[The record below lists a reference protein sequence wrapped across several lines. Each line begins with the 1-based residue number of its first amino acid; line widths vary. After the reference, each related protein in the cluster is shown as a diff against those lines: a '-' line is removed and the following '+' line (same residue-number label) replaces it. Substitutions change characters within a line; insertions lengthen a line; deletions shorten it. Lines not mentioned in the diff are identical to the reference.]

1 MNLNSL
7 SLRTKLL
14 SSTVITV
21 TLGFSLTLG
30 VLAWRSH
37 DAIMEQGLAR
47 AERVAASVA
56 SDVGSRLD
64 DALSVSTSL
73 SLTLEGLRGKGTL
86 DRDAVNR
93 LLRRTLEGQPGL
105 LGVYT
110 GWEPDAFD
118 GRDRE
123 FAGTAG
129 HDASGRFVTYWGRSG
144 STLAQEAL
152 SGYDQPGAGDYYLQP
167 RRTGR
172 ALLAEPYSYTV
183 GGKRMLITS
192 LVQPVAVNGR
202 FAGIAGVDIAL
213 GTMAEE
219 LARMKPFGSGRVEL
233 YTSVGMV
240 VAHPDGARIGKP
252 ATGLPPEALAALKEG
267 RDMHWRDDNGVLHF
281 LSRVSVTGTDA
292 WWGSVTSLPE
302 TAITASADGLRH
314 TAIVM
319 GLVSIVLTTG
329 VLFALLGALTRPL
342 GQLAEAMQ
350 SLAGGE
356 GDLTRRLAAD
366 SDDEL
371 GRVARAVNAFLSSLQ
386 RMFTDVRN
394 QSQALVSGIR
404 AVSDS
409 TGEIADSSRRLASA
423 TGDNAATIEEIT
435 VSINHIASHA
445 SDVNAVMLDTHDASR
460 RSGDAVRGM
469 EAHMR
474 DISGTMETLGEALT
488 GLAARSGEING
499 IVEVIRSIADQTNLL
514 ALNAAIEAARAGEQG
529 RGFAVVADEV
539 RKLAERTGIATAEI
553 NALIDAIIGETDSA
567 VTRMKGTRDAVEA
580 GVGRAAE
587 VAAEIAGIEKSMDH
601 AAARVREIADA
612 TREQSVATN
621 ALARSAEHASG
632 VVQRTDEA
640 IQHASATLTQIG
652 QASDHLGEL
661 VGRFKL

>member
-14 SSTVITV
+14 SSTVITI

-37 DAIMEQGLAR
+37 EAIMEQGLAR

-56 SDVGSRLD
+56 SDVSARLD
-64 DALSVSTSL
+64 DALGVSTSL
-73 SLTLEGLRGKGTL
+73 SLALEGLRGKGAP
-86 DRDAVNR
+86 DRDAVSR

-123 FAGTAG
+123 FAGAVG

-144 STLAQEAL
+144 TALAQEAL

-167 RRTGR
+167 KRTGR
-172 ALLAEPYSYTV
+172 AHLAEPYSYPV
-183 GGKRMLITS
+183 GGKRVLITS
-192 LVQPVAVNGR
+192 LVQPIVVNGR

-213 GTMAEE
+213 GTLAEE
-219 LARMKPFGSGRVEL
+219 LARIKPFGNGRVEL
-233 YTSVGMV
+233 YTAAGMV

-252 ATGLPPEALAALKEG
+252 ATGLPTEALAALKEG
-267 RDMHWRDDNGVLHF
+267 RDMHWRDSDGTLHF
-281 LSRVSVTGTDA
+281 LSRVGVMGSNA

-302 TAITASADGLRH
+302 TAITASADGLRR

-319 GLVSIVLTTG
+319 GLVSIVLTTS

-342 GQLAEAMQ
+342 GQLADAMQ

-371 GRVARAVNAFLSSLQ
+371 GRVAKAVNAFLASLQ
-386 RMFTDVRN
+386 RMFTDVRD
-394 QSQALVSGIR
+394 QSQALVNGIR
-404 AVSDS
+404 EVSDS

-460 RSGDAVRGM
+460 RSGDAVRSM

-474 DISGTMETLGEALT
+474 DISGTMETLGEALA

-499 IVEVIRSIADQTNLL
+499 IVEVIRGIADQTNLL

-587 VAAEIAGIEKSMDH
+587 VATEIAGIEKSMDH